1 MKKILLVVGLLI
13 IIGIIGS
20 FFTSNNIDLEAA
32 HKQYDQRNSG
42 VKSSYLPRVGETKG
56 DDYANC
62 IEEKFYKSKDPNDF
76 CSWHAGIGKYK

>member
-1 MKKILLVVGLLI
+1 MKKILLVIGLLI
-13 IIGIIGS
+13 IIGMISSMFI
-20 FFTSNNIDLEAA
+20 SNNIDLEAA
-32 HKQYDQRNSG
+32 HKQYDERNSG

-76 CSWHAGIGKYK
+76 CSWHAGLGKYK